1 MFFYFFLILF
11 GFLCVFLYF
20 LVCFFRVAWL
30 ECPKAVK
37 VKSSRLEWPK
47 AGSGPGSG
55 GSGGS
60 SVGSPGR
67 GSWFGGLGSGVGE
80 YAGSGGLGSG
90 GSVGPGVRT
99 SSLEVGAQRAPRLL

>member
-1 MFFYFFLILF
+1 MKYFVYFFFFIFSVMFFYFFLILF

-60 SVGSPGR
+60 RVGSPGR
-67 GSWFGGLGSGVGE
+67 LFLN
-80 YAGSGGLGSG
+80 
-90 GSVGPGVRT
+90 
-99 SSLEVGAQRAPRLL
+99 SSLAHVINTRASTCSIHMC